1 MQRAA
6 GTNANTNT
14 NRDEDE
20 DVDANLAGPGFG
32 QVRAPGQSGGLTPG
46 LA

>member
-6 GTNANTNT
+6 GTNANTN
-14 NRDEDE
+14 RDEDADT